1 MKNTKNWYKN
11 NNKGFTLV
19 ELLVVLGILVIL
31 LTIVLIAINPAKQF
45 SETNDVR
52 RKNDVLA
59 ILNAVQQYAIDHNG
73 DLPSGI
79 GSSARTL
86 SSGDLDICDSIVTRY
101 IATLP
106 FDPEGGHFD
115 DCNDYDTKY
124 RIYKGDD
131 NRLTVEAPNAQ
142 GDEDIKVTR

>member
-1 MKNTKNWYKN
+1 MVVTVTVDDVAAATPVTVTKP
-11 NNKGFTLV
+11 
-19 ELLVVLGILVIL
+19 VL
-31 LTIVLIAINPAKQF
+31 
-45 SETNDVR
+45 D
-52 RKNDVLA
+52 
-59 ILNAVQQYAIDHNG
+59 
-73 DLPSGI
+73 
-79 GSSARTL
+79 
-86 SSGDLDICDSIVTRY
+86 